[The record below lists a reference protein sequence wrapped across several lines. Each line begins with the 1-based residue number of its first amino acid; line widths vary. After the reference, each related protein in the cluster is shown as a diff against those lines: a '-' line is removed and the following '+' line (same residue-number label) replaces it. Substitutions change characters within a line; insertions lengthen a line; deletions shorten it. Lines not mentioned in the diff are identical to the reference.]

1 MYLKATAPSQEKQS
15 LQKSIPKIMKL
26 PDYVTCLNLVSGL
39 LAIYAAVHH
48 HFITS
53 AFLLLAGVFFDA
65 IDGFLARRM
74 HIESKFG
81 AELDSLADLVTF
93 GVAPM
98 VLVMLNYNTTWLSL
112 LSILVPLCGAL
123 RLARHNIN
131 RHLTK
136 GYLIG
141 LPITMSGL
149 VMPLLIVFNLN
160 KTIAAVTIVSLSLFY
175 VSTRRVNKLLH

>member
-1 MYLKATAPSQEKQS
+1 
-15 LQKSIPKIMKL
+15 MKL
-26 PDYVTCLNLVSGL
+26 PDYITCLNLISGL
-39 LAIYAAVHH
+39 LAIYSAIHH
-48 HFITS
+48 HYWES
-53 AFLLLAGVFFDA
+53 AALLLAGVFFDA
-65 IDGFLARRM
+65 IDGFVARRM

-98 VLVMLNYNTTWLSL
+98 VLVTAYYNTPWLSL
-112 LSILVPLCGAL
+112 LAILVPVCGAL

-141 LPITMSGL
+141 LPITVSGIAI
-149 VMPLLIVFNLN
+149 PLLIVFKLN
-160 KTIAAVTIVSLSLFY
+160 KHVAAAVVVLLAIFY
-175 VSTRRVNKLLH
+175 ISTRRVNKILH

>member
-1 MYLKATAPSQEKQS
+1 
-15 LQKSIPKIMKL
+15 MKL
-26 PDYVTCLNLVSGL
+26 PDYITCLNLVSGL
-39 LAIYAAVHH
+39 LAIYAAIHH
-48 HFITS
+48 HYWES
-53 AFLLLAGVFFDA
+53 AVLLLAGVFFDA
-65 IDGFLARRM
+65 IDGFVARRM

-98 VLVMLNYNTTWLSL
+98 VLVTANYNTPWLSL
-112 LSILVPLCGAL
+112 LAILIPVAGAL

-141 LPITMSGL
+141 LPITMSGF
-149 VMPLLIVFNLN
+149 VMPLLIVFEADV
-160 KTIAAVTIVSLSLFY
+160 KVAAIIIVALALFF
-175 VSTRRVNKLLH
+175 VSTRRVNKLLS

>member
-1 MYLKATAPSQEKQS
+1 M
-15 LQKSIPKIMKL
+15 QKSIPKIMKL
-26 PDYVTCLNLVSGL
+26 PDYITLLNLVSGL
-39 LAIYAAVHH
+39 LAIYSAIHH
-48 HFITS
+48 HFF
-53 AFLLLAGVFFDA
+53 AAAVLLLAGVFFDA
-65 IDGFLARRM
+65 IDGAVARRL
-74 HIESKFG
+74 HQESKFG
-81 AELDSLADLVTF
+81 AELDSLSDLVTF

-98 VLVMLNYNTTWLSL
+98 VLVMAYYNVTWLSL
-112 LSILVPLCGAL
+112 LAILIPVCGAL

-149 VMPLLIVFNLN
+149 VMPLLVIFKLN
-160 KTIAAVTIVSLSLFY
+160 QNIAAAVILLLGLFF

>member
-1 MYLKATAPSQEKQS
+1 
-15 LQKSIPKIMKL
+15 MKL
-26 PDYVTCLNLVSGL
+26 PDYITLLNLVSGL
-39 LAIYAAVHH
+39 LAIYSAIHHRFTIAAL
-48 HFITS
+48 
-53 AFLLLAGVFFDA
+53 LLLAGVFFDA
-65 IDGFLARRM
+65 IDGAVARRL
-74 HIESKFG
+74 HQESKFG

-98 VLVMLNYNTTWLSL
+98 VLVTAYYNTNWLSL
-112 LSILVPLCGAL
+112 LAILIPVCGAL

-141 LPITMSGL
+141 LPITVSGL
-149 VMPLLIVFNLN
+149 AIPVLIILDLSKEFAAGLIILL
-160 KTIAAVTIVSLSLFY
+160 ALFY

>member
-1 MYLKATAPSQEKQS
+1 
-15 LQKSIPKIMKL
+15 MKL
-26 PDYVTCLNLVSGL
+26 PDYITCLNLISGL
-39 LAIYAAVHH
+39 LAIYAAIHH
-48 HFITS
+48 HYWES
-53 AFLLLAGVFFDA
+53 ATLLLAGVFFDA
-65 IDGFLARRM
+65 IDGFVARRM

-98 VLVMLNYNTTWLSL
+98 VLVTAYYNTPWLSL
-112 LSILVPLCGAL
+112 LSILIPVAGAL

-149 VMPLLIVFNLN
+149 VLPLLIVFKLS
-160 KTIAAVTIVSLSLFY
+160 IHVAAVTIIGLSVFY

>member
-1 MYLKATAPSQEKQS
+1 
-15 LQKSIPKIMKL
+15 MKL
-26 PDYVTCLNLVSGL
+26 PDYITCLNLISGL
-39 LAIYAAVHH
+39 LSIYAAIHH
-48 HFITS
+48 HYWES
-53 AFLLLAGVFFDA
+53 AVLLLAGVFFDA
-65 IDGFLARRM
+65 IDGFVARRM

-98 VLVMLNYNTTWLSL
+98 VLVTAYYNTPWLSL
-112 LSILVPLCGAL
+112 LAILIPVCGAL

-141 LPITMSGL
+141 LPITCSGV
-149 VMPLLIVFNLN
+149 VMPLLIVFKLN
-160 KTIAAVTIVSLSLFY
+160 KTIAAVVIVLLAVFY
-175 VSTRRVNKLLH
+175 ISTRRVNKLLH

>member
-1 MYLKATAPSQEKQS
+1 M
-15 LQKSIPKIMKL
+15 QKSIPKIMKL
-26 PDYVTCLNLVSGL
+26 PDYVTCLNLVAGL
-39 LAIYAAVHH
+39 LSIYSAIHGYFMTAAV
-48 HFITS
+48 
-53 AFLLLAGVFFDA
+53 LLLLGVFFDA
-65 IDGFLARRM
+65 IDGYVARRM

-98 VLVMLNYNTTWLSL
+98 VLVTAHYNTPWLSL
-112 LSILVPLCGAL
+112 LAILLPVCGAL

-141 LPITMSGL
+141 LPITVSG
-149 VMPLLIVFNLN
+149 VTVPLLIVLQLN
-160 KTIAAVTIVSLSLFY
+160 KNIAAAVIVALSIFY

>member
-1 MYLKATAPSQEKQS
+1 M
-15 LQKSIPKIMKL
+15 QKSIPKIMKA
-26 PDYVTCLNLVSGL
+26 PDYVTCMNLVSGL

-48 HFITS
+48 YFTAS
-53 AFLLLAGVFFDA
+53 ALLLLAGVFFDA
-65 IDGFLARRM
+65 IDGYLARRW
-74 HIESKFG
+74 HQESKFG

-98 VLVMLNYNTTWLSL
+98 VLVMLNYNTVWLSL
-112 LSILVPLCGAL
+112 LSILIPIGGAL

-141 LPITMSGL
+141 LPITVSGI
-149 VMPLLIVFNLN
+149 VMPLLIILDLS
-160 KTIAAVTIVSLSLFY
+160 KTVAGVTIVLLSIFY